1 MEFENVLSSNFERLF
16 IIIII
21 IIICESNS
29 VFSESLNKMSNQEVK
44 KIKRK
49 EK

>member
-16 IIIII
+16 FII

>member
-1 MEFENVLSSNFERLF
+1 MEFENVLSSKFERLF
-16 IIIII
+16 FII

>member
-16 IIIII
+16 III

>member
-1 MEFENVLSSNFERLF
+1 MEFENVLSSKFERLF
-16 IIIII
+16 FIII

>member
-16 IIIII
+16 FII

-44 KIKRK
+44 N
-49 EK
+49 